1 MNNHALSIQD
11 LVKTFDLG
19 FLGAVPFLG
28 PAVTKRFQLKGI
40 SQRVEAVRG
49 ISLSVDRGEIFGFL
63 GPNGAG
69 KTTTI
74 KVLMGLIHPT
84 SGSGTILGRP
94 LGDAQARARLGFLP
108 EHPYFYEYL
117 KPLEFLDFYARL
129 FNLTYRERKRRG
141 EALLDRLG
149 LTYAKDRPL
158 RKFSKGM
165 IQRIGVA
172 QALINDPDLVVLD
185 EPMSGLDPMGR
196 KDVRDLIFELK
207 EQGKT
212 VFFSSHILA
221 DVEALCDRV
230 AIMARGRVRSVGDL
244 EGLLFSADS
253 PVEIVARG
261 IDEEAL
267 GRLSSAAERV
277 REASG
282 QQSFILPSGADLNGF
297 LDQLRAVEGAQL
309 VSVIPRRR
317 SLEDLFV
324 EEAVK
329 AERADEAAAQG
340 AQEEGTSA

>member
-1 MNNHALSIQD
+1 MNQHALSVQD

-28 PAVTKRFQLKGI
+28 PGITRRFQLKGI
-40 SQRVEAVRG
+40 AQRVEAVRG
-49 ISLSVDRGEIFGFL
+49 ITFSVEPGEVFGFL

-84 SGSGTILGRP
+84 SGQGTLLGAP

-129 FNLTYRERKRRG
+129 FNLTHRERKRRA

-172 QALINDPDLVVLD
+172 QALINDPALVVLD

-230 AIMARGRVRSVGDL
+230 AIMARGRIRSIG
-244 EGLLFSADS
+244 GLHELLTDAQS
-253 PVEIVARG
+253 PVEIVTRG
-261 IDEEAL
+261 VEGAPREAL
-267 GRLSSAAERV
+267 AALAAQA

-282 QQSFILPSGADLNGF
+282 QQTFILESDAILESF
-297 LDQLRAVEGAQL
+297 LDQLRAVEGARL
-309 VSVIPRRR
+309 ISVIPRRR

-324 EEAVK
+324 EEAAK
-329 AERADEAAAQG
+329 ADAADIQAHEG
-340 AQEEGTSA
+340 APA